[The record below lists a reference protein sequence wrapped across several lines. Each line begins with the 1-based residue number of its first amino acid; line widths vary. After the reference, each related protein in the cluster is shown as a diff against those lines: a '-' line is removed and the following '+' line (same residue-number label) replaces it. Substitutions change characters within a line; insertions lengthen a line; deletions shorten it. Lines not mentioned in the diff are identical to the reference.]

1 MSSRPSGLTRRR
13 FLVASGVTGGA
24 ALAAGGAT
32 LTLGQR
38 DRLLGAAATRRPLA
52 PGSGVLVL
60 LTLYGGN
67 DGLSM
72 VAPAGDPAY
81 QAARTGLALAE
92 HEVLGIGAGL
102 GLHPALVQ
110 LKKRWDAGQLAVVR
124 GVGYPAPDH
133 SHFRSMA
140 IWQTASPDTSVS
152 TGWLGRW
159 LDATGTDPLRAL
171 AVGPT
176 PPPLLVG
183 GTSTGACVPTGPF
196 RLPDGP
202 LAAPFRALESASQAG
217 EPALL
222 QAVARSG
229 ADLLAVAGR
238 LTPALGSA
246 APAAPSAPTPSAP
259 APSAPTPSRRPSHP
273 LGGELADQLDVV
285 ARCILAGVPTR
296 VYAVSLNGFD
306 THADEK
312 ADQATLLAELD
323 GAVGAFLARVSG
335 SQHGAGVVLAAYS
348 EFGRRVAANASGGTD
363 HGTAAPVLVVGPG
376 VRGGLYGEQ
385 PSLTDLVDG
394 DLKVTTDFRDVYAT
408 LLERVLGADPG
419 AVFPGQRRTAL
430 GFV

>member
-229 ADLLAVAGR
+229 ADLLTVAGR

-312 ADQATLLAELD
+312 ADQATRCWRSSTARSGRSSPGCRAASTARGSCSRRTPSSGGGSPPTPAAAPTMALPRPCSSS
-323 GAVGAFLARVSG
+323 ARVC
-335 SQHGAGVVLAAYS
+335 AAVS
-348 EFGRRVAANASGGTD
+348 TASSRRSPISS
-363 HGTAAPVLVVGPG
+363 TA
-376 VRGGLYGEQ
+376 
-385 PSLTDLVDG
+385 T
-394 DLKVTTDFRDVYAT
+394 
-408 LLERVLGADPG
+408 
-419 AVFPGQRRTAL
+419 
-430 GFV
+430 